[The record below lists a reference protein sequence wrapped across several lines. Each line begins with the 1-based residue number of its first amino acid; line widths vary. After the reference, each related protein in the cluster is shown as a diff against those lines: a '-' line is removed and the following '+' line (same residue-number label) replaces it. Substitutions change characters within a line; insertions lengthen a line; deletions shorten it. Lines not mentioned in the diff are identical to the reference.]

1 MAVRARSLCRWFS
14 SASPTLPYAGNVVS
28 ATFPPPIPSPKPTHR
43 PPATISISVLQTGLS
58 SGGQRSSLQPVWE
71 RGDLGCGLGRGSRAS
86 MNKLQLQHCTF
97 PPVRA
102 NVSLFL
108 SAMAQSKCILTA
120 DLCPYQHS
128 SAPSLVGLTC
138 QNHTGASG
146 LCVSISGRGAQWHHK
161 STVQIYLYSVSPA
174 VKTAWGLPIVPS
186 PQVYL
191 KKVMCKGHGSWFC
204 CSGSWCH
211 CPPLACGMNVH
222 HRCQTKVANL
232 CGINQKLMAE
242 ALAMIESTQ
251 QVCDKFLQFQ
261 LSKDYSSPFAR

>member
-174 VKTAWGLPIVPS
+174 VKMAWGGTANCSFTTGVP
-186 PQVYL
+186 
-191 KKVMCKGHGSWFC
+191 KEGHVQRPWQLVLLL
-204 CSGSWCH
+204 W
-211 CPPLACGMNVH
+211 
-222 HRCQTKVANL
+222 
-232 CGINQKLMAE
+232 LMVS
-242 ALAMIESTQ
+242 L
-251 QVCDKFLQFQ
+251 
-261 LSKDYSSPFAR
+261 SPFSMWHERASPMPDKGGQPMWHKPEANGRSTGND